1 MINKQLSFL
10 EANSILKQSLT
21 KDLQKKSTVTK
32 LLPAFAVK
40 YLFKGFICKY
50 WL

>member
-21 KDLQKKSTVTK
+21 KDLQKKI
-32 LLPAFAVK
+32 
-40 YLFKGFICKY
+40 YGY
-50 WL
+50 